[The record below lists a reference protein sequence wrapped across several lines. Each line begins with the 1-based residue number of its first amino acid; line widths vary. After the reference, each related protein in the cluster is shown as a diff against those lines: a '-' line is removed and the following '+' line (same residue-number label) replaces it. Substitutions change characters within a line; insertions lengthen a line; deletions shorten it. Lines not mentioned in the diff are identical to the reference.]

1 MPDDE
6 SWRSQDATAYL
17 DRVQR
22 TGFAW
27 EFLRR
32 NPDYRNDYEDMSRDV
47 ASGTA
52 TTLEA
57 ALALAQRWGLSFP
70 VRSAATKRPRPD
82 IVGVQYAPDRNGA
95 HGGATQHRKHAA
107 FRFLAVAGILR
118 GLRRRPPPPVAGG
131 PRRTADLDPA
141 GCDGDCLRCRYHPL
155 RPTPPGPARN
165 YPSPVATPDRS
176 CDGAECSVIDQAAA
190 PPADFDAEG
199 A

>member
-22 TGFAW
+22 AGFAW

-47 ASGTA
+47 ASGTVTA
-52 TTLEA
+52 LEA

-82 IVGVQYAPDRNGA
+82 IVGVQYSPERNGA
-95 HGGATQHRKHAA
+95 YGGATRHRKPAA
-107 FRFLAVAGILR
+107 FRFFAVAGILR
-118 GLRRRPPPPVAGG
+118 GLRRRPTPPVAGG
-131 PRRTADLDPA
+131 PRRTADLDSA

-155 RPTPPGPARN
+155 RQTPPAPARN
-165 YPSPVATPDRS
+165 HPSPVATPDRI
-176 CDGAECSVIDQAAA
+176 CDGAECIVFDQAAA
-190 PPADFDAEG
+190 PSPDFDAEG